1 VDAPKAGQMIGGEL
15 GLDFRGDGRILH
27 EYRGAAADR
36 IGVIAGDSRSRP
48 EQRAERDAGNC

>member
-1 VDAPKAGQMIGGEL
+1 MIGGEL